1 VQDNRP
7 FVVCCHRHTNDGRR
21 EGFVETGSAVWF
33 SVRESRAM
41 LSMYRGSNITAFMA
55 RFSSFLPVR
64 TMAMPR
70 Y

>member
-1 VQDNRP
+1 VQANRP
-7 FVVCCHRHTNDGRR
+7 SAVCPHRHTNGRR
-21 EGFVETGSAVWF
+21 EGFVDAGSAVWF

-55 RFSSFLPVR
+55 RFSSFVPVR